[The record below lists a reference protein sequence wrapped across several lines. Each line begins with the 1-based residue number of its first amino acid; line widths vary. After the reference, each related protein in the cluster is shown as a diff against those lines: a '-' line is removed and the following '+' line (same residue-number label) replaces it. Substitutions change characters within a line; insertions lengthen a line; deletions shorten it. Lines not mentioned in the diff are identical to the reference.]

1 MCKKVVRNDIF
12 QNLQKNDTEV
22 RLAKMLSGFE
32 KQVAWRKQQFTK
44 KLLRITI
51 CKNNPKQQ
59 NGFVWIGNL
68 QILYIIDLEGQFAK
82 FAKYCPEQQFAR
94 KLSRMKIC
102 KQIDQDQMR
111 RWLGRKGRVK
121 HFSIQFSRVRNF
133 WPQKAPDLHILLRDS
148 DSVFLFVCVKL
159 KFLNLP
165 VLEIIIYNISCVICN
180 IEAVDESCLPH
191 QSPAGW
197 ERCRAGRRS
206 PRWPCPGQPRGSY
219 KSRKHGEL
227 FTSVRSS
234 PSIVV
239 RELRGNPPNTKWL

>member
-1 MCKKVVRNDIF
+1 MTFFKICKRMIRKSDLQKCYQDLKNKLPGENSNFRKSSWEQQFVKSVQNNKMNLCGLEICKFCTESIWKDNL
-12 QNLQKNDTEV
+12 QNLQNIV
-22 RLAKMLSGFE
+22 LNNN
-32 KQVAWRKQQFTK
+32 
-44 KLLRITI
+44 LRESY
-51 CKNNPKQQ
+51 PK
-59 NGFVWIGNL
+59 W
-68 QILYIIDLEGQFAK
+68 K
-82 FAKYCPEQQFAR
+82 FAN
-94 KLSRMKIC
+94 KLIKT
-102 KQIDQDQMR
+102 K
-111 RWLGRKGRVK
+111 WEGGWEGREGVK
-121 HFSIQFSRVRNF
+121 HFSIQSYRVRNF
-133 WPQKAPDLHILLRDS
+133 WPLKAPDLHILLRDS

-165 VLEIIIYNISCVICN
+165 VLEIIIYNISFVICN
-180 IEAVDESCLPH
+180 IEAMDESCLPH

-197 ERCRAGRRS
+197 ERRRS

>member
-1 MCKKVVRNDIF
+1 M
-12 QNLQKNDTEV
+12 
-22 RLAKMLSGFE
+22 
-32 KQVAWRKQQFTK
+32 
-44 KLLRITI
+44 
-51 CKNNPKQQ
+51 
-59 NGFVWIGNL
+59 
-68 QILYIIDLEGQFAK
+68 EGQFAK
-82 FAKYCPEQQFAR
+82 FGKYCHEQQFAR

-102 KQIDQDQMR
+102 KQVDQDQIK
-111 RWLGRKGRVK
+111 RWLGRKRTVN
-121 HFSIQFSRVRNF
+121 HFSIQSSRVQYF
-133 WPQKAPDLHILLRDS
+133 LLLKAPDLHILLRDS
-148 DSVFLFVCVKL
+148 DCVFFFVCVKF

-180 IEAVDESCLPH
+180 IEVVDESCLPD

-206 PRWPCPGQPRGSY
+206 PQWPCPGQPRGSY

>member
-1 MCKKVVRNDIF
+1 MSENTTSIMCKKVVRNDIF

-133 WPQKAPDLHILLRDS
+133 
-148 DSVFLFVCVKL
+148 
-159 KFLNLP
+159 
-165 VLEIIIYNISCVICN
+165 
-180 IEAVDESCLPH
+180 
-191 QSPAGW
+191 
-197 ERCRAGRRS
+197 
-206 PRWPCPGQPRGSY
+206 
-219 KSRKHGEL
+219 
-227 FTSVRSS
+227 
-234 PSIVV
+234 
-239 RELRGNPPNTKWL
+239 

>member
-1 MCKKVVRNDIF
+1 M
-12 QNLQKNDTEV
+12 
-22 RLAKMLSGFE
+22 
-32 KQVAWRKQQFTK
+32 
-44 KLLRITI
+44 
-51 CKNNPKQQ
+51 
-59 NGFVWIGNL
+59 WIGNL
-68 QILYIIDLEGQFAK
+68 QILFIIDLEGQFAK
-82 FAKYCPEQQFAR
+82 FGKYCHEQQFAR

-102 KQIDQDQMR
+102 KQVDQDQMK
-111 RWLGRKGRVK
+111 RWLGRKRRVN
-121 HFSIQFSRVRNF
+121 HFSIQSSRVQYF
-133 WPQKAPDLHILLRDS
+133 LLLKAPDLHILLRDS
-148 DSVFLFVCVKL
+148 DCVFFFVCVKF

-180 IEAVDESCLPH
+180 IEVVDESCLPD

-206 PRWPCPGQPRGSY
+206 PQWPCPGQPRGSY
-219 KSRKHGEL
+219 KRRKHGEL